1 MEAAEQVKQ
10 GDIATPTAI
19 GALWNKAQD
28 AEEALV
34 EAAKVL
40 VARRLL
46 QEQSCEACID
56 ESMDAYISA
65 VHSVMDAA
73 NSWEDALVAL
83 GEAFHAEEAA
93 KATTI

>member
-10 GDIATPTAI
+10 GDIATPTSI
-19 GALWNKAQD
+19 GALWNTALE

-40 VARRLL
+40 VALSLL

-56 ESMDAYISA
+56 KSMGAYGSA
-65 VHSVMDAA
+65 ARSVVDAA

-93 KATTI
+93 KATTT